1 MGQSMDV
8 LSDNT
13 EDFGKKAEV
22 TSLREEDRGCV
33 QGGTKTKS

>member
-1 MGQSMDV
+1 MDV

-13 EDFGKKAEV
+13 SEDSGKKAEV